1 MRIIYSFV
9 LVTLLLTAVL
19 TAACSVGGGNPAI
32 VVSVS
37 DPAADLAPKLVAK
50 IGKPGQGKGTLNRPF
65 GVAVDARGQ
74 VYVTDLLGIQVFN
87 SGGGFVRTLVPTG
100 EGLRLPTGL
109 AISPA
114 GDVFVADS
122 AAHDVKRFDAAGGLI
137 ATIGQ
142 PGRPGDLS
150 PGPGQF
156 NNPTDLAFDPQG
168 NLYVVDQGNS
178 RVQKFDAQDNFA
190 QVIGG
195 RGEANGQFTRP
206 RGVAI
211 DASGNLYVT
220 DLSTFLI
227 QKFDAQ
233 GNFVQVIGGR
243 GEANGQFTRPRGVA
257 IDASGNLYV
266 TDLSTFLI
274 QKFDAQGR
282 YLARIGQS
290 HGEEHFWL
298 MRGVATDS
306 QGRVYTVDGLNHR
319 VQVFDPQ
326 GRLVLEFGQSG
337 TADGQFSDP
346 EDLTLDAQGNLY
358 LVDKG
363 NHRVQKFRLSK

>member
-233 GNFVQVIGGR
+233 G
-243 GEANGQFTRPRGVA
+243 
-257 IDASGNLYV
+257 
-266 TDLSTFLI
+266 
-274 QKFDAQGR
+274 R

-363 NHRVQKFRLSK
+363 NHRVLKFRLSK

>member
-233 GNFVQVIGGR
+233 G
-243 GEANGQFTRPRGVA
+243 
-257 IDASGNLYV
+257 
-266 TDLSTFLI
+266 
-274 QKFDAQGR
+274 R

>member
-1 MRIIYSFV
+1 
-9 LVTLLLTAVL
+9 
-19 TAACSVGGGNPAI
+19 
-32 VVSVS
+32 
-37 DPAADLAPKLVAK
+37 
-50 IGKPGQGKGTLNRPF
+50 
-65 GVAVDARGQ
+65 
-74 VYVTDLLGIQVFN
+74 
-87 SGGGFVRTLVPTG
+87 
-100 EGLRLPTGL
+100 
-109 AISPA
+109 
-114 GDVFVADS
+114 
-122 AAHDVKRFDAAGGLI
+122 
-137 ATIGQ
+137 
-142 PGRPGDLS
+142 
-150 PGPGQF
+150 
-156 NNPTDLAFDPQG
+156 
-168 NLYVVDQGNS
+168 
-178 RVQKFDAQDNFA
+178 
-190 QVIGG
+190 VIGG

-206 RGVAI
+206 R
-211 DASGNLYVT
+211 S
-220 DLSTFLI
+220 
-227 QKFDAQ
+227 
-233 GNFVQVIGGR
+233 
-243 GEANGQFTRPRGVA
+243 VA

-282 YLARIGQS
+282 YLSRLGQS

-363 NHRVQKFRLSK
+363 NHRVLKFRLSK

>member
-37 DPAADLAPKLVAK
+37 DPAAGLAPRLVAR
-50 IGKPGQGKGTLNRPF
+50 IGKPGKPGQQAKGTLNRPF
-65 GVAVDARGQ
+65 GVAIDARGQ
-74 VYVTDLLGIQVFN
+74 VYVTDLYGIQVFN

-109 AISPA
+109 AIGPA

-206 RGVAI
+206 R
-211 DASGNLYVT
+211 S
-220 DLSTFLI
+220 
-227 QKFDAQ
+227 
-233 GNFVQVIGGR
+233 
-243 GEANGQFTRPRGVA
+243 VA

-282 YLARIGQS
+282 YLSRLGQS

-363 NHRVQKFRLSK
+363 NHRVLKFRLSK

>member
-178 RVQKFDAQDNFA
+178 RVQKFDAQ
-190 QVIGG
+190 
-195 RGEANGQFTRP
+195 
-206 RGVAI
+206 
-211 DASGNLYVT
+211 
-220 DLSTFLI
+220 
-227 QKFDAQ
+227 

-363 NHRVQKFRLSK
+363 NHRVLKFRLSK